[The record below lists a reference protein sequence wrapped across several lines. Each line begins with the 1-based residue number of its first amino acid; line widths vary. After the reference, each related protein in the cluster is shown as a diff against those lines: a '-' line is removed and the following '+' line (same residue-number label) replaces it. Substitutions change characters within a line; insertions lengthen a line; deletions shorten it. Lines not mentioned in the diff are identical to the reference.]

1 MSVSS
6 RIDNLRQ
13 QFPTVDVDAM
23 LISMPEN
30 RRYLSGFSGSAGF
43 LLVSASDAALATDF
57 RYVEQ
62 GGLQAP
68 DYRIHRIGASSDW
81 LAELA
86 SEMNLSRIGYE
97 SDHLTVAGL
106 ADFEKALAE
115 GNDGESASLV
125 PSTGIVETMRAI
137 KDENERELL
146 ERAIAIADEALSR
159 VAPAI
164 EPGMTEKQ
172 VAWDIEKAMRE
183 LGAESIAFGIIV
195 GAGPNGALPHHRADD
210 TVIQS
215 GDPVVIDMGA
225 TYEGY
230 RSDLTRTFCIGPPD
244 DRFREIYDT
253 VFGAQV
259 AAEEAA
265 CPGMTGAEV
274 DSIARDHIAAA
285 GYGEYFG
292 HGLGH
297 GIGLAVHERPR
308 IAPNSKDVL
317 EDGMVFTVE
326 PGIYIP
332 GWGGVRIEDIV
343 ALEGGRTKV
352 LSKSPK

>member
-1 MSVSS
+1 MSISS
-6 RIDNLRQ
+6 RIDSLRQ
-13 QFPTVDVDAM
+13 QFSAHDVDGM

-30 RRYLSGFSGSAGF
+30 RRYLSGFSGSAGC
-43 LLVSASDAALATDF
+43 LLISASDAALATDF
-57 RYVEQ
+57 RYIEQ
-62 GGLQAP
+62 GGQQAP
-68 DYRIHRIGASSDW
+68 EYRIHRTTGNSAW

-106 ADFEKALAE
+106 TDFEKALAE
-115 GNDGESASLV
+115 GNEGDTPSLV
-125 PSTGIVETMRAI
+125 PTTGIVETMRAV
-137 KDENERELL
+137 KDKNERALL
-146 ERAIAIADEALSR
+146 ERAIAIADEALGR

-183 LGAESIAFGIIV
+183 LGAESIAFDIIV
-195 GAGPNGALPHHRADD
+195 GTGPNGALPHHRADD
-210 TVIQS
+210 TVIRP

-225 TYEGY
+225 TYAGY
-230 RSDLTRTFCIGPPD
+230 RSDLTRTFCIDPPD

-253 VFGAQV
+253 VLGAQV
-259 AAEEAA
+259 AAEETAR
-265 CPGMTGAEV
+265 PGMTGGEV
-274 DSIARDHIAAA
+274 DSIARDYISSA
-285 GYGEYFG
+285 GYGKYFG

-297 GIGLAVHERPR
+297 GVGLAVHERPR
-308 IAPNSKDVL
+308 IVPDSKDVL

-332 GWGGVRIEDIV
+332 EWGGVRIEDIV
-343 ALEGGRTKV
+343 ALEDGRVRV